1 MVALR
6 GILECLLFNKA
17 LEYGGY
23 DKIPVPVINESLRVA
38 VATGIVLV
46 AFAWLRE
53 KSDGI
58 QASP

>member
-6 GILECLLFNKA
+6 GILERLLFNKA

-53 KSDGI
+53 I
-58 QASP
+58 